1 MHLCMY
7 LQLKFTLPILYWTLK
22 CLLQNRRKETAME
35 NSSCGMKSL
44 DNYVIK

>member
-7 LQLKFTLPILYWTLK
+7 LQLKFTLPILHWNLK
-22 CLLQNRRKETAME
+22 CPLQNGRKETVME

-44 DNYVIK
+44 DNYVIE